1 VAQTEEISIGLKLNF
16 GYYLIPEQKPGLSI
30 KIKKDEPMKYNY
42 LFGPV
47 PSRRLGISLGVDLV
61 PLKTCTLNCIYCEC
75 GRTTHLTVTRKNY
88 VPLPEVKKELTDYF
102 ANNPKPDY
110 ITFSGSGEP
119 TLNSIIAD
127 VLKFIRNDIHDIPV
141 AVLTNGTL
149 FSIKQV
155 REDIKDAAVVIPS
168 LDAATDKIFRKI
180 NRPYSQ
186 LKIDSIIDGLVRFR
200 KEYIGQ
206 IWVEIFIVP
215 GMNDT
220 KHELAALKQAI
231 EKIGPDQIQL
241 NTLDRPGP
249 VSTVRAATRTELEH
263 IMDFWELDNVAIIA
277 DVSERKELL
286 SYRTDTESA
295 ILGTIARRPC
305 TLKDLSKIL
314 GMQINEVNKYLDVL
328 EAEGKIKMVKQKRG
342 FFYQLKNTAL

>member
-1 VAQTEEISIGLKLNF
+1 
-16 GYYLIPEQKPGLSI
+16 
-30 KIKKDEPMKYNY
+30 MKYKH

-75 GRTTHLTVTRKNY
+75 GRTTDLTVTRKNY
-88 VPLPEVKKELTDYF
+88 VPLSEVKEELTDYF
-102 ANNPKPDY
+102 ANNPRPDY

-119 TLNSIIAD
+119 TLNSSIAD
-127 VLKFIRNDIHDIPV
+127 VLHFIRNHIHDIPV

-149 FSIKQV
+149 LSVKQV
-155 REDIKDAAVVIPS
+155 REDIKDAALVIPS

-180 NRPYSQ
+180 NRPYLR

-200 KEYIGQ
+200 KEYSGQ
-206 IWVEIFIVP
+206 IWLEIFIVP

-220 KHELAALKQAI
+220 EHELTALKQAI
-231 EKIGPDQIQL
+231 EKIGPDQVQL

-249 VSTVRAATRTELEH
+249 VSTVS
-263 IMDFWELDNVAIIA
+263 IIA
-277 DVSERKELL
+277 DVSERKDLL
-286 SYRTDTESA
+286 AYRTDTESA

-305 TLKDLSKIL
+305 TLKDLSEIL
-314 GMQINEVNKYLDVL
+314 GLQINEVNKYLDVL
-328 EAEGKIKMVKQKRG
+328 EADGKIKMVRQKRG
-342 FFYQLKNTAL
+342 FFYQSVSIHK